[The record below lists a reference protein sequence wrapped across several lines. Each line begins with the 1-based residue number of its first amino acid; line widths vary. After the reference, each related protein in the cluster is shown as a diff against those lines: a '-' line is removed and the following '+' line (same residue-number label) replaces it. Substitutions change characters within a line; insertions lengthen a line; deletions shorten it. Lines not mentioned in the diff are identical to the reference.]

1 MNKKNLNSTSR
12 TNWAALESKSEENI
26 DYSDIPPLT
35 DEFFE
40 RATLR
45 IPAEQAHNLV
55 QLDPDV
61 QKWFQA
67 QGEQYKTLINNVL
80 RQYIEGNWN
89 YHWSPDFDRPLDLAE
104 SQYGNLDQLAKRGG
118 SVMNFQSLV
127 TVFWCHAIAEVLVAF
142 TNFGVVL

>member
-1 MNKKNLNSTSR
+1 MIRKDLNITSR
-12 TNWAALESKSEENI
+12 TNWAALKSRSEENI

-45 IPAEQAHNLV
+45 IPADQAQDLV

-61 QKWFQA
+61 KQWFQG

-80 RQYIEGNWN
+80 RQYIESNN
-89 YHWSPDFDRPLDLAE
+89 TQHQA
-104 SQYGNLDQLAKRGG
+104 
-118 SVMNFQSLV
+118 
-127 TVFWCHAIAEVLVAF
+127 
-142 TNFGVVL
+142 

>member
-1 MNKKNLNSTSR
+1 MSKNDLNSTSR
-12 TNWAALESKSEENI
+12 TNWAALESRSEENI

-45 IPAEQAHNLV
+45 IPATQAQNLV

-61 QKWFQA
+61 KQWFQS

-80 RQYIEGNWN
+80 RQYIESKNTQN
-89 YHWSPDFDRPLDLAE
+89 QA
-104 SQYGNLDQLAKRGG
+104 
-118 SVMNFQSLV
+118 
-127 TVFWCHAIAEVLVAF
+127 
-142 TNFGVVL
+142 

>member
-1 MNKKNLNSTSR
+1 MSRNDLNSTSG
-12 TNWAALESKSEENI
+12 TNWAALESRSEENI

-45 IPAEQAHNLV
+45 IPADRAHNLV

-61 QKWFQA
+61 KQWFEA

-80 RQYIEGNWN
+80 RQYIENN
-89 YHWSPDFDRPLDLAE
+89 KKTQHSA
-104 SQYGNLDQLAKRGG
+104 
-118 SVMNFQSLV
+118 
-127 TVFWCHAIAEVLVAF
+127 
-142 TNFGVVL
+142 

>member
-1 MNKKNLNSTSR
+1 MSRDDLNSTSR

-45 IPAEQAHNLV
+45 IPANQAQDLV

-61 QKWFQA
+61 KQWFQS
-67 QGEQYKTLINNVL
+67 QGEQYKTLINKVL
-80 RQYIEGNWN
+80 RQYMEANKTQ
-89 YHWSPDFDRPLDLAE
+89 HSA
-104 SQYGNLDQLAKRGG
+104 
-118 SVMNFQSLV
+118 
-127 TVFWCHAIAEVLVAF
+127 
-142 TNFGVVL
+142 